1 MSEDIV
7 LVTSVAFDEHD
18 ASTAGRLRSA
28 GLTLRMAPKRGPRP
42 PGELRELLRDV
53 VGAIVSSE
61 RFDSALL
68 EECQRLRVIART
80 GVGFDSIDLEAAT
93 RAGIV
98 VTTTPG
104 ANEESVAD
112 HTLALLLGIVRHLV
126 ELNSSVRRGEWKRSS
141 SDLPTELHASTVGI
155 VGFGRIGR
163 AVARRVE
170 AFGATVIVS
179 DPALASSCPLDE
191 LLPRVDA
198 VTLHLPLS
206 SETRHLIGT
215 RELALMRSEAILINT
230 SRGGVV
236 DEDALVAALSSG
248 ALRGAGLD
256 VFEEE
261 PPVGSALLELPNV
274 LLSPHIAGLS
284 DKAARRM
291 NEAAVR
297 SVLNVLADRRPEGAL
312 NWELIR
318 R

>member
-28 GLTLRMAPKRGPRP
+28 GLTLRVAPKRGPRP
-42 PGELRELLRDV
+42 SDELRELLRDV

-112 HTLALLLGIVRHLV
+112 HTLALLLGIVRRLV

-163 AVARRVE
+163 AVACRVE

-179 DPALASSCPLDE
+179 DPALESSCPLDE

-206 SETRHLIGT
+206 SETRHLIGA
-215 RELALMRSEAILINT
+215 RELALMRPEAILINT

-274 LLSPHIAGLS
+274 LLSPHNAGLS